1 MDKKQKKTATF
12 SIDYL
17 KDAIDKEMQRQADSQ
32 DNEEAKAAEAKETTA
47 VKTPAEKI
55 IRCSIDIPVSL
66 HRRIQEV
73 KYRTG
78 ESLKDAVIRYI
89 IAGLKQE
96 GL

>member
-1 MDKKQKKTATF
+1 MTESRKKTATF

-17 KDAIDKEMQRQADSQ
+17 KDAIDKEVQRQADSQ
-32 DNEEAKAAEAKETTA
+32 DNEEEKVIETQAATA
-47 VKTPAEKI
+47 SQIPAEKI

-89 IAGLKQE
+89 IAGLRQE